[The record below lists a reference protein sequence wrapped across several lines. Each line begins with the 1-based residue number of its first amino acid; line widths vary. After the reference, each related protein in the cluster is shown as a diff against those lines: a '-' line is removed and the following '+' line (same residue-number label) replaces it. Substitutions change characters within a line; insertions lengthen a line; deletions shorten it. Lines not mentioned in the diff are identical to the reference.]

1 MPSTAAPHLS
11 VHLGDPRFVA
21 ELLAL
26 PGALRTGHYR
36 LLSGLHT
43 DTFFAFSAIAR
54 DPNAV
59 RQITA
64 WLTPGAAAWE
74 PDLILAPTTAG
85 VTLGA
90 GIARDLGVPLALTS
104 LDEQSR
110 AAGVLGQPDL
120 TGRRIALVN
129 DAFTTGQGLR
139 RLTDTATNAGA
150 QVVGACWFLSRTAD
164 LPDDLP
170 PFVAVATAALPAWP
184 EAECSMCR
192 EGLPA
197 EQAIDLN

>member
-1 MPSTAAPHLS
+1 MPSTAAPQLS
-11 VHLGDPRFVA
+11 VHLGNPGFVA
-21 ELLAL
+21 ELLMS
-26 PGALRTGHYR
+26 PGVLRTGHYR

-54 DPNAV
+54 DARVV

-74 PDLILAPTTAG
+74 PDVVLAPTTAG
-85 VTLGA
+85 VTLAA

-104 LDEQSR
+104 LDGQSR
-110 AAGVLGQPDL
+110 AAGVLGHDDL
-120 TGRRIALVN
+120 TGMRVLLVN

-139 RLTDTATNAGA
+139 RLTETAATADG
-150 QVVGACWFLSRTAD
+150 QVVGACWFLSRTEA

-170 PFVAVATAALPAWP
+170 PFVAVATAVLPAWH
-184 EAECSMCR
+184 EEQCLLCAE
-192 EGLPA
+192 GVPA